1 MAKKMIK
8 GDKEVVEKK
17 SVKTEEKPIKVKEEP
32 KKITAKPEAKKLTTK
47 PEAKKLTTKENKK
60 LTLKEE
66 VKEEVIV
73 NVEKPVK
80 ADRKVKEK
88 AVKKVAKAE
97 EKVVKE
103 KKPRVKKDK
112 VEVVVDLPFSAEEG
126 ITKMHGYNV
135 FYTFDEYHRILLEN
149 ETVDKAINYIKDACH
164 LENFDDSILAVL
176 FADLIARVDMTRKKF
191 IEMGDTLREIMTRKA
206 ETLEEESQLYHDTFF
221 QAGKIL
227 EFGERFK
234 FTNLEEL
241 SAWTMI
247 DLKKYFNFYM
257 DVALKALR
265 VWEDKD
271 LENYEDFMSE
281 VISQFDDCD
290 NLFDFRFQIDVAD
303 LQIAHHFYAKGDSTF
318 EYMLRENEIKDYI
331 YYRYANAYVESNLDK
346 AKWIAN
352 RAFTCVDERYVYF
365 PKLIEIVNK

>member
-8 GDKEVVEKK
+8 GENEIQEKKEVKSTVKK
-17 SVKTEEKPIKVKEEP
+17 ASAKEET

-66 VKEEVIV
+66 AKGEET
-73 NVEKPVK
+73 KPVK
-80 ADRKVKEK
+80 ATRKTKEKVVKE
-88 AVKKVAKAE
+88 VAKTE

-103 KKPRVKKDK
+103 KKPRAKKVKE
-112 VEVVVDLPFSAEEG
+112 EVVVDLPFSVEEG

-149 ETVDKAINYIKDACH
+149 ETVDKSIEYIKEVCR
-164 LENFDDSILAVL
+164 LENFDDSILSVL

-191 IEMGDTLREIMTRKA
+191 IDMGDTLRELMTRKT
-206 ETLEEESQLYHDTFF
+206 ETLEEESQLYHDAFF
-221 QAGKIL
+221 QAGKLL

-234 FTNLEEL
+234 FHDLELL
-241 SAWTMI
+241 SAWTTV

-257 DVALKALR
+257 DVALIALR

-281 VISQFDDCD
+281 VISQYDDCA

-303 LQIAHHFYAKGDSTF
+303 LQVTHHFYAKGDSTF
-318 EYMLRENEIKDYI
+318 EYLLRENEIKDYI
-331 YYRYANAYVESNLDK
+331 YYRYANAYVQSNLDK